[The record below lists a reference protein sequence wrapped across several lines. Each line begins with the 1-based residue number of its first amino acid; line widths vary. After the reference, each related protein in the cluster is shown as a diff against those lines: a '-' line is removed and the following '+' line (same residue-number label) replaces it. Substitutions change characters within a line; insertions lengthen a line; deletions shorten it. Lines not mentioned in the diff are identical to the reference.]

1 MHGRCAPGYSNK
13 GGRREKINDGVGRA
27 CCAYDVGPGAD
38 AETGDGK
45 RPDILVITF
54 TVDQMDKFKPIVQK
68 LVAATE
74 KEPGTLEYEYA
85 IGDDQKTVDIFE
97 RYINS
102 HAAVVHV
109 TENFGPNFSK
119 DFLAVAKPTRFVVYG
134 VPTEELKKTLADFKP
149 GLHDAV

>member
-1 MHGRCAPGYSNK
+1 MRKSMVALVALAAFAVSAQAQTPKPAMGSDQIYW
-13 GGRREKINDGVGRA
+13 
-27 CCAYDVGPGAD
+27 
-38 AETGDGK
+38 
-45 RPDILVITF
+45 VITF

-68 LVAATE
+68 LVAATA
-74 KEPGTLEYEYA
+74 KEPGILEYEYA
-85 IGDDQKTVDIFE
+85 VGDDQKTVDIFE
-97 RYINS
+97 RYINA

-149 GLHDAV
+149 VYMTPFDGFTK